1 MSLEKALEI
10 IEKKFGP
17 ETLMKYGD
25 KPVVEIGVVST
36 GIPSLD
42 KALGIGGFPKG
53 RIVEI
58 YGPESSGKTTLT
70 LHVIAQAQKA
80 GGTVAFVD
88 AEHALDPEYASKL
101 GVNMDEVLISQPDSG
116 EQALEVVEA
125 LVRSEEVDVIIVD
138 SVAALTPR
146 AEIDGD
152 MGNSNVGVQARLMSQ
167 AMRKLTAIN
176 SKNDCLIIFINQLR
190 DKIGVMFGSPET
202 TTGGKAL
209 KFYASVRIDIRRI
222 GALKDGD
229 AVIGNKTKIKIV
241 KNKLAPPFKE
251 VELDLIY
258 GEGLSK
264 EADLLNLAIQSGVI
278 VKKGSWLIY
287 KEKSLAQGIE
297 KVRLM
302 LKEEAFYDEIQKA
315 IEDAKKDN

>member
-125 LVRSEEVDVIIVD
+125 LVRSEEVDV
-138 SVAALTPR
+138 
-146 AEIDGD
+146 
-152 MGNSNVGVQARLMSQ
+152 
-167 AMRKLTAIN
+167 
-176 SKNDCLIIFINQLR
+176 
-190 DKIGVMFGSPET
+190 
-202 TTGGKAL
+202 
-209 KFYASVRIDIRRI
+209 
-222 GALKDGD
+222 
-229 AVIGNKTKIKIV
+229 
-241 KNKLAPPFKE
+241 
-251 VELDLIY
+251 
-258 GEGLSK
+258 
-264 EADLLNLAIQSGVI
+264 
-278 VKKGSWLIY
+278 
-287 KEKSLAQGIE
+287 
-297 KVRLM
+297 
-302 LKEEAFYDEIQKA
+302 
-315 IEDAKKDN
+315 